1 MQGNANQSPSL
12 AATAPQTNLCR
23 HVKDSVLPTKIIL
36 AFHRWDA
43 KEPPPVPLSPFFDTG
58 IHQQYGPVSKQLIS
72 WATAESSYGAE
83 IHKRLEK
90 LCYTFGSRFSGTAA
104 LNAAIDWVRQ
114 HNPGYCVEYLLG
126 VQCRD
131 SISWSGSPVKVSLPW
146 QLDNRSQKSLVG

>member
-1 MQGNANQSPSL
+1 MNDSAL
-12 AATAPQTNLCR
+12 QT
-23 HVKDSVLPTKIIL
+23 KSIL
-36 AFHRWDA
+36 ALHRWDA

-104 LNAAIDWVRQ
+104 LNAAIDWVRSVTLV
-114 HNPGYCVEYLLG
+114 NLL
-126 VQCRD
+126 
-131 SISWSGSPVKVSLPW
+131 IKY
-146 QLDNRSQKSLVG
+146 